1 MTIPNYVFCNSER
14 KSFEEFRML
23 TKVGTFFFVLSLVLL
38 ATPSSAS
45 AQSGAAN
52 GNYKFFMEDELLKTF
67 EFDARSDGR
76 TTTGFMNFTDEAK
89 IEIQDVDGTGE
100 IPLEEP
106 VPFSMKADFDA
117 MTIEKNRAVING
129 VIRDSS
135 YRSYIGKWVQLV
147 IEDNDG
153 IEVPDKFVWSFCTPE
168 PGGWIPQ
175 DAEVPGDRG
184 AFMSWWAT
192 DAERKDDVG
201 IPSPSIIPGELK
213 SCKVYPIRAY
223 EFANIL
229 KGEGVISIKQ

>member
-1 MTIPNYVFCNSER
+1 MR
-14 KSFEEFRML
+14 
-23 TKVGTFFFVLSLVLL
+23 TKVCTFVFVLSLVFL
-38 ATPSSAS
+38 ATPLLAS
-45 AQSGAAN
+45 AQSGTAN
-52 GNYKFFMEDELLKTF
+52 GSFKFIMEDELLKSF
-67 EFDARSDGR
+67 EFDARTDGR
-76 TTTGFMNFTDEAK
+76 TTTGFMQFTDEAK
-89 IEIQDVDGTGE
+89 ILFQDVDGTGE
-100 IPLEEP
+100 PPQDEP
-106 VPFSMKADFDA
+106 VEFFMKADLDA

-129 VIRDSS
+129 VVRDSS

-153 IEVPDKFVWSFCTPE
+153 VEMPDKFVWSFCTTD

-201 IPSPSIIPGELK
+201 IPSPNLIPGMLK
-213 SCKVYPIRAY
+213 SCKVYPLRAY
-223 EFANIL
+223 EFAPIL